1 MNSYFPYSIQISAK
15 HWRSLDLGALSRQIA
30 ERAIPSIIF
39 YRQLAFKLNRQRK
52 TGVNP
57 VHAGQLNLFATL
69 QKVYRYLIDELAEG
83 QTPGLLMDALR
94 RGGADPAGL
103 EAAQAYPRF
112 VELFPPRDVLNGADN
127 GSDWLNRKD
136 SAFARQ
142 RMILREMLLLRI
154 AAGNP
159 AIDNFREILD

>member
-1 MNSYFPYSIQISAK
+1 MFGYNHERNKPHELLLFPYSIQISAK

-94 RGGADPAGL
+94 RGGAT
-103 EAAQAYPRF
+103 
-112 VELFPPRDVLNGADN
+112 PPVWRLRRRIHVLWNCFRHGMFLTEPITVVT
-127 GSDWLNRKD
+127 GST
-136 SAFARQ
+136 ARIQ
-142 RMILREMLLLRI
+142 LLR
-154 AAGNP
+154 GNG
-159 AIDNFREILD
+159 